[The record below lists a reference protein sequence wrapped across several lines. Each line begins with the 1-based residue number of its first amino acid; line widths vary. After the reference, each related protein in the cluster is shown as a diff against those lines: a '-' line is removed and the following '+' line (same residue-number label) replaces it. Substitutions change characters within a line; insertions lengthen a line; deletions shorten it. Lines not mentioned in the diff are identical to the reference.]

1 MFAAGTLSAAET
13 ALARI
18 SYTYSKNGQIASRT
32 VNGQKQCFSYD
43 KRGQLTAVSTSD
55 GRVLEAYAYDP
66 AGNILQKTVNG
77 KTTVYTY
84 DRANQLTSSIADGKT
99 TFYQY
104 DAAGRLKQEGDK
116 TYKYSYLDKL
126 TEVAENGKTVAGFDY
141 YVDGQIASAKYG
153 DREEHFRWDGLAL
166 IERNGVGYLN
176 EPHAGGG
183 APIAGN
189 GKVMLNDLLGTT
201 MATSRGGSC
210 AATSITAFGETSDHE
225 VFFTGKP
232 QIGEMGYAFLMRN
245 YRSDTGK
252 WQTSDPLG
260 YPDGWNNYAYCGNHP
275 GMAIDGDGAVW
286 SWATGALGA
295 GLSVAGYAAS
305 CWLTGEEMTT
315 AGVAGAAAGG
325 FVAGAVAGAL
335 IGDPSAATV
344 SALLAAGAISGA
356 AGQLTNN
363 VVSTALDPNQQY
375 NYATLTDG
383 ILRNALLWAITDVL
397 PLNKLLASMLG
408 FEVGVLDNFYAYAK
422 NQILNALNQLDQQA
436 RERLMQQEALM
447 E

>member
-1 MFAAGTLSAAET
+1 MKRNRILIVMAGLTMFAAGTLSAAET

-18 SYTYSKNGQIASRT
+18 SYTYSKNGQVASRT
-32 VNGQKQCFSYD
+32 VNGQQQCFSYD
-43 KRGQLTAVSTSD
+43 KRGQLTEVSTSD
-55 GRVLEAYAYDP
+55 GRVFEAYAYDP

-153 DREEHFRWDGLAL
+153 DREESFRWDGLAL

-201 MATSRGGSC
+201 MATSRGG
-210 AATSITAFGETSDHE
+210 AFAITAFGETSDHE

-232 QIGEMGYAFLMRN
+232 RIGEMGYAFLMRN

-260 YPDGWNNYAYCGNHP
+260 YPDGWNNFAYC
-275 GMAIDGDGAVW
+275 
-286 SWATGALGA
+286 
-295 GLSVAGYAAS
+295 
-305 CWLTGEEMTT
+305 
-315 AGVAGAAAGG
+315 
-325 FVAGAVAGAL
+325 
-335 IGDPSAATV
+335 
-344 SALLAAGAISGA
+344 
-356 AGQLTNN
+356 NN
-363 VVSTALDPNQQY
+363 CVTFCLDIQG
-375 NYATLTDG
+375 TD
-383 ILRNALLWAITDVL
+383 IYHV
-397 PLNKLLASMLG
+397 LASGSVNGAWRKMI
-408 FEVGVLDNFYAYAK
+408 N
-422 NQILNALNQLDQQA
+422 
-436 RERLMQQEALM
+436 RH
-447 E
+447 